1 MMQNTD
7 EEIINNGRENLTKDQ
22 IIDYTYAD
30 IQTDE
35 FDQLIDNMAPLKGR
49 RKESKQKPQGSILGK
64 ENLVFKDFIK
74 QVQKEEENTIV

>member
-1 MMQNTD
+1 MALFVQYLAIYNNENTQYNGSISYMMQNTD

-35 FDQLIDNMAPLKGR
+35 FD
-49 RKESKQKPQGSILGK
+49 
-64 ENLVFKDFIK
+64 
-74 QVQKEEENTIV
+74 